1 LQEGF
6 VLSRRLR
13 VFNILVLFL
22 VVLGLSREA
31 YAYVDPG
38 TGSYLL
44 QILVA
49 GFLGLLYALRLYWT
63 RLKTFLTSRILRSSK
78 KDD

>member
-1 LQEGF
+1 M
-6 VLSRRLR
+6 LSRRLR
-13 VFNILVLFL
+13 IFDVFVLVL
-22 VVLGLSREA
+22 VVLCLSKEA
-31 YAYVDPG
+31 HAYVDPG

-63 RLKTFLTSRILRSSK
+63 RLKNFLISRISRSPK
-78 KDD
+78 KDE

>member
-1 LQEGF
+1 
-6 VLSRRLR
+6 
-13 VFNILVLFL
+13 VFDILVLFL
-22 VVLGLSREA
+22 VVVGFSKEA

-49 GFLGLLYALRLYWT
+49 GFLGLLYALRLYWA
-63 RLKTFLTSRILRSSK
+63 RLKNFLTSRWLRSSK
-78 KDD
+78 KNP

>member
-1 LQEGF
+1 M
-6 VLSRRLR
+6 LSRRFR
-13 VFNILVLFL
+13 VFDILVLFL
-22 VVLGLSREA
+22 VVVGLSRDA

-49 GFLGLLYALRLYWT
+49 GFLGLLYALRLSWA
-63 RLKTFLTSRILRSSK
+63 RLKDFLTSRFLRSSK
-78 KDD
+78 KDH